1 MLKVFSEYFG
11 FSRWLSAVAV
21 GFISV
26 VICFAVFW
34 FVHSAPPRVIT
45 ISSGP
50 PGSIFETNAMKYA
63 ATLASNGVTLK
74 ILPSEGSLENLQRLE
89 DPTSKVDIGFVQG
102 GITGGMDAGKLFS
115 LGSISYEPLL
125 VFYRSTNAITMLSQ
139 LQGKRLAV
147 GSEGSGTYALAVT
160 LLLTNGI
167 VPNAGTVFE
176 TLDANQAAEALL
188 AGKVDAVFLTSDSA
202 SFQTMR
208 TLIRAPDVHLMSFEQ
223 ADAYARRFNYL
234 NKLRLP
240 EGSLDLGK
248 NLPAQDVALIGPTV
262 ELVAKTDLNP
272 AVSDLLLEAA
282 SGVHGKAGLFQNQG
296 EFPAPLVHE
305 FKISPDA
312 QRFYKSG
319 KTFLYRE
326 LPFWIASLT
335 SRVLVVFVPVV
346 LVLVPGL
353 RLIPAVY
360 RWRSQLRIYRWYR
373 KLLVVEREL
382 ATDLAPVK
390 HAELV
395 SRLNEI
401 ETVVAHMKVPASFA
415 NLFYML
421 RGHIDYVR
429 EKLVK
434 QSPAGKK

>member
-74 ILPSEGSLENLQRLE
+74 ILPSQGSLENLQRLE
-89 DPTSKVDIGFVQG
+89 DPSSKVDVGFVQG
-102 GITGGMDAGKLFS
+102 GVAGGMGADKLFS

-167 VPNAGTVFE
+167 VPSGGTVFE

-188 AGKVDAVFLTSDSA
+188 AGKV
-202 SFQTMR
+202 
-208 TLIRAPDVHLMSFEQ
+208 
-223 ADAYARRFNYL
+223 
-234 NKLRLP
+234 
-240 EGSLDLGK
+240 
-248 NLPAQDVALIGPTV
+248 
-262 ELVAKTDLNP
+262 
-272 AVSDLLLEAA
+272 
-282 SGVHGKAGLFQNQG
+282 
-296 EFPAPLVHE
+296 
-305 FKISPDA
+305 
-312 QRFYKSG
+312 
-319 KTFLYRE
+319 
-326 LPFWIASLT
+326 
-335 SRVLVVFVPVV
+335 
-346 LVLVPGL
+346 
-353 RLIPAVY
+353 
-360 RWRSQLRIYRWYR
+360 
-373 KLLVVEREL
+373 
-382 ATDLAPVK
+382 
-390 HAELV
+390 
-395 SRLNEI
+395 
-401 ETVVAHMKVPASFA
+401 
-415 NLFYML
+415 
-421 RGHIDYVR
+421 
-429 EKLVK
+429 
-434 QSPAGKK
+434 